1 MAAEICLSKLPQL
14 IADPNAEFQVLLLI
28 VGFTMPFDLSLH
40 YHHSACLLTQTA
52 EPIFHGTID
61 SI

>member
-28 VGFTMPFDLSLH
+28 LSLNNLALKTLKLFVGFI
-40 YHHSACLLTQTA
+40 YA
-52 EPIFHGTID
+52 I
-61 SI
+61 